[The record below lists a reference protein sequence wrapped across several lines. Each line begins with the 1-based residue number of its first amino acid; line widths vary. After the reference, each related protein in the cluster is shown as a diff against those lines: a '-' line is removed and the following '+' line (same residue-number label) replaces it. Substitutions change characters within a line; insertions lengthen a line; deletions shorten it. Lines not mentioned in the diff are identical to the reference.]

1 MAEKDGRAGQDGG
14 VGARGGGQLLLLM
27 GTVVRGSGH
36 VGRGIC
42 VAPDNPDQLATGRG
56 VRVAGGWPQ
65 TRPGCAGGVGRPA
78 MCAQLPQRTP
88 VRAALV

>member
-14 VGARGGGQLLLLM
+14 GGARGGGQLLLLK
-27 GTVVRGSGH
+27 GTVARDSGH

-88 VRAALV
+88 VRVALV